1 MGILYLV
8 PTPVG
13 NLEDITYRAL
23 RILREADL
31 ILAEDT
37 RTSGNLL
44 RHFEI
49 RNAMISYHKFNEHQT
64 VSGIVER
71 LKRGENIAVI
81 SDAGTPG
88 ISDPGF
94 LVAREAIQAG
104 IQVVALPG
112 PTAFVPALVSSGLP
126 CDRFA
131 FEGFLPPKKGR
142 MMRLESL
149 QAETRTMIFYESPHR
164 IVKTLAQFI
173 EFYGAERQIAVCRE
187 ISKLHEECVRGT
199 LAEVLAHFEEE
210 EPRGE
215 FVMIL
220 AGAEVEKKKKSKNKR
235 SRSELSSDPECVDD
249 DSLDDGND
257 ADD

>member
-1 MGILYLV
+1 M
-8 PTPVG
+8 
-13 NLEDITYRAL
+13 EDITYRAL

-94 LVAREAIQAG
+94 LVARAAVQAG
-104 IQVVALPG
+104 IQVIALPG

-142 MMRLESL
+142 QTRLEAL
-149 QAETRTMIFYESPHR
+149 QEETRTMIFYESPHR
-164 IVKTLAQFI
+164 VVKTLAQFI
-173 EFYGAERQIAVCRE
+173 EFYGAERQVAVCRE
-187 ISKLHEECVRGT
+187 ISKVHEECVRGT
-199 LAEVLAHFEEE
+199 LEEVLGHFQEV

-215 FVMIL
+215 FVIIL
-220 AGAEVEKKKKSKNKR
+220 SGAEVEKKKKNKNRNRKD
-235 SRSELSSDPECVDD
+235 EDED
-249 DSLDDGND
+249 NENE
-257 ADD
+257 A